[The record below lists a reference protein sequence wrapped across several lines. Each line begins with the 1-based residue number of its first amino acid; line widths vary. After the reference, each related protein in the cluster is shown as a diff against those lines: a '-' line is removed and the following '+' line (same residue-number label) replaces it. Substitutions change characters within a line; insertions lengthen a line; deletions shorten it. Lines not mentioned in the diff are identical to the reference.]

1 METKILSD
9 YSDSSIAFHHAVSE
23 NPIDYKFNLHSH
35 TVCEITFILSGDVS
49 WVIEGK
55 TYKIKKN
62 DLVILRPEV
71 VHGVRLHSAQVYDR
85 YNIEFNDKLIADR
98 ALDDIPRE
106 IEVLNF
112 SANTY
117 VTDLFKKLDFY
128 SKHFCGERARIL
140 ISGIIEEL
148 VFNLTL
154 QTKESTVVDSSLLSP
169 MLNRAL
175 EYIDA
180 NYTAC
185 IGVEDLCRELYV
197 SKSHI
202 HSLFATHLRTS
213 PKKYINIKR
222 LAYAQ
227 RLIKMGKKPYAI
239 YADCGFSDYAS
250 FYRNYK
256 KHFGYA
262 PSCEEET
269 DLKIEI
275 MT

>member
-1 METKILSD
+1 METKILSK
-9 YSDSSIAFHHAVSE
+9 YSDSSMAFHHAVSE
-23 NPIDYKFNLHSH
+23 NPVDYQFNLHSH
-35 TVCEITFILSGDVS
+35 NVCEITFIVSGDVS

-55 TYKIKKN
+55 TYKIRKN

-71 VHGVRLHSAQVYDR
+71 VHGVRLNGTEVYDR
-85 YNIEFNDKLIADR
+85 YNIEFDDKLMADN
-98 ALDDIPRE
+98 ALDDVPRE
-106 IEVLNF
+106 IKVLNF

-128 SKHFCGERARIL
+128 SKHFSGERAKIL

-148 VFNLTL
+148 ALNLTL
-154 QTKESTVVDSSLLSP
+154 QAKKSTEGDSALLSP

-180 NYTAC
+180 NYTKC
-185 IGVEDLCRELYV
+185 ISIEDMCRELYV
-197 SKSHI
+197 SKSYI
-202 HSLFATHLRTS
+202 HSLFAVHLRTS
-213 PKKYINIKR
+213 PKKYLNIKR
-222 LAYAQ
+222 LTYAQ

-239 YADCGFSDYAS
+239 YGECGFSDYAS

-269 DLKIEI
+269 DLQIELI
-275 MT
+275 T